1 MDNKTHMP
9 RIAKQ
14 LLTFKYTFR
23 DPHATENE
31 IDNAY
36 DTVKNLIDETVEEDY
51 IKNIFYERFLKLK
64 TYYQIGMACH
74 GLSDECVR
82 KIIERYIKK
91 IERRLT
97 NESTKI

>member
-1 MDNKTHMP
+1 MKTL
-9 RIAKQ
+9 KEQ

-23 DPHATENE
+23 DPHATESE

-36 DTVKNLIDETVEEDY
+36 DTVKHLIDETVKEDY
-51 IKNIFYERFLKLK
+51 IKNMFYERFLKLK
-64 TYYQIGMACH
+64 TYYQIGLACH

-91 IERRLT
+91 VER
-97 NESTKI
+97 SVTK